1 MPKPESA
8 AELDGSRRVPK
19 PEWLKVRI
27 ASGAE
32 FNQIRNTLRSSG
44 LHTVCEEAKCPN
56 IAECWK
62 SKTATF
68 LILGSTCTR
77 HCAFCAVQSAKKG
90 QALDAKEPQKIAG
103 AIKKFGLRYAVL
115 TSVDRDDLPD
125 FGAAHFAECIKAA
138 KAAGAKVEALIPD
151 FQGNLDCL
159 QKIVNAKP
167 AVIGHNIEVVE
178 RLQHTA
184 RDARASYE
192 QSLNILR
199 NAKKLNKKIFTKSS
213 IMLGLGETREEVL
226 RAMDELIAA
235 KVDFLTLGQY
245 LQPNKQCP
253 PVVDFIE
260 PKKFGELKEIA
271 LGKGFKQVVAAPL
284 ARSSYKA
291 AELF

>member
-1 MPKPESA
+1 M
-8 AELDGSRRVPK
+8 PK
-19 PEWLKVRI
+19 PEWLKVKI
-27 ASGAE
+27 AGGEE
-32 FNQIRNTLRSSG
+32 FNQIRNTLHSSG
-44 LHTVCEEAKCPN
+44 LHTVCEEARCPN

-90 QALDAKEPQKIAG
+90 TALDALEPKKIAD

-125 FGAAHFAECIKAA
+125 FGALHFAECIKAA
-138 KAAGAKVEALIPD
+138 NAAGAKVEALIPD
-151 FQGNLDCL
+151 FQGNCDCL
-159 QKIVNAKP
+159 QKVVEAKP

-178 RLQHTA
+178 RLQHVA
-184 RDARASYE
+184 RDARAGYE
-192 QSLNILR
+192 QSLNVLL

-226 RAMDELIAA
+226 RAMDDLIAA
-235 KVDFLTLGQY
+235 WVDFLTIGQY
-245 LQPNKQCP
+245 LQPNKESL
-253 PVVDFIE
+253 PVAEFIE
-260 PKKFGELKEIA
+260 PMKFSELKEIA
-271 LGKGFKQVVAAPL
+271 LQKGFRRVIAGPL
-284 ARSSYKA
+284 VRSSYKA